1 MNLNNVGKKL
11 TSLTSGILLSLSGVA
26 MAADYSASFKGTD
39 INEFINVVGKNLN
52 KTVIID
58 PSVRGKV
65 NVRSY
70 DLLNEEQYYQFFLN
84 VLDVYGYAVVKMDNG
99 VLKVIKSKV
108 AKTSSIPVVDD
119 KNPGQGDEMVTR
131 VVPVRNV
138 SVRELSP
145 LLRQLN
151 DNAGG
156 GNVVHYEPSN
166 VLMLT
171 GRAAV
176 VNRLVEIVRRVDKA
190 GDQEVDIIHLKYA
203 SASEMV
209 RIIDSLTKGDGKS
222 KIPSIL
228 QPKIVADDRTN
239 AVVISGDPKAR
250 QRVATLIQKL
260 DSELESTGNTRVIY
274 LKYANAKEVA
284 DVLKGVSGSIEGGK
298 SKSSSKSQSSSKS
311 TLSIEPHEDTNAL
324 VITAQPDVM
333 RTLEQV
339 INQLDIRRAQVL
351 VEAIIVELSEGDGV
365 NFGIQWVTEAG
376 GTQFNNGTQ
385 VPVTAIGAGIYDAK
399 DKTTT
404 TTGTDAQGNPTS
416 TTSTTTGDI
425 STLASALSGI
435 NGLAAGIMN
444 SSGSFGAIIQ
454 AAANDSQS
462 NILATPSIMTLDNQ
476 EASFIVGEE
485 VPVITGSSASSGND
499 NPFQTVERQEVGIK
513 LKVTPQINEGD
524 AVQLTIE
531 QEVSQ
536 VLGSTSVDVTFAKRQ
551 VNTTILADSGQ
562 TIVIGGLL
570 DEQVT
575 ESVSKVPWL
584 GDIPWIG
591 NLFKSTSSST
601 KKRNLMVFIKA
612 TIIRN
617 NASIRG
623 VSNRKYSLM
632 RAEQLL
638 QQEDGVA
645 LMPYTDVPVLPKF
658 NEERVISPELRKYL
672 EDQDDKTVQ
681 FDVRPPA
688 EPDGEQKQQ
697 SEAQ

>member
-1 MNLNNVGKKL
+1 MKFTNFGRMSAGIATGLLL
-11 TSLTSGILLSLSGVA
+11 TFSQMSL
-26 MAADYSASFKGTD
+26 AAEYSASFKGTD

-52 KTVIID
+52 KTVIVD

-84 VLDVYGYAVVKMDNG
+84 VLDVYGYAVVTMDNG
-99 VLKVIKSKV
+99 VLKVIKSKT

-119 KNPGQGDEMVTR
+119 SNPGRGDEMVTR

-190 GDQEVDIIHLKYA
+190 GDQEVDIIHLKFA
-203 SASEMV
+203 SSSEIV
-209 RIIDSLTKGDGKS
+209 RIVDNLLKGDGKT
-222 KIPSIL
+222 KIPNIL
-228 QPKIVADDRTN
+228 KPKIVADDRTN
-239 AVVISGDPKAR
+239 SVVISGDPKAR
-250 QRVATLIQKL
+250 QRVASLIQRL
-260 DSELESTGNTRVIY
+260 DNELESTGNTRVIY
-274 LKYANAKEVA
+274 LKYANAKEVT
-284 DVLKGVSGSIEGGK
+284 DVLKGVSGSLGAGKSSAK
-298 SKSSSKSQSSSKS
+298 SKSKTSSN
-311 TLSIEPHEDTNAL
+311 LSIESHEDTNSL

-339 INQLDIRRAQVL
+339 IKQLDIRRAQVL
-351 VEAIIVELSEGDGV
+351 VEAIIVEIADGDGI
-365 NFGIQWVTEAG
+365 NFGIQWATEAG
-376 GTQFNNGTQ
+376 GTQYNNGTQ
-385 VPVTAIGAGIYDAK
+385 ASLSTIGKGIYDAQEK
-399 DKTTT
+399 ETTTTTVVDGKTTT
-404 TTGTDAQGNPTS
+404 TTSKTS
-416 TTSTTTGDI
+416 GD
-425 STLASALSGI
+425 ASALVAALGGV
-435 NGLAAGIMN
+435 NGLALGVMN
-444 SSGSFGAIIQ
+444 SAKTFGAIIQ
-454 AAANDSQS
+454 ASATDSKS
-462 NILATPSIMTLDNQ
+462 NILSTPSIMTLDNQ

-499 NPFQTVERQEVGIK
+499 NPFQTVERKEVGIK

-524 AVQLTIE
+524 AVQLKIE

-551 VNTTILADSGQ
+551 MNTTILADSGQ

-570 DEQVT
+570 DDQVT
-575 ESVSKVPWL
+575 ESVSKVPFL
-584 GDIPWIG
+584 GDLPWIG

-601 KKRNLMVFIKA
+601 KKRNLMVFLRA
-612 TIIRN
+612 TIIRD

-623 VSNRKYSLM
+623 LSNRKYSLI
-632 RAEQLL
+632 RAQQML
-638 QQEDGVA
+638 QQENGVA
-645 LMPYTDVPVLPKF
+645 LMPNTSVPILPKF
-658 NEERVISPELRKYL
+658 NEDRIISPEIAKYL
-672 EDQDDKTVQ
+672 EEQNGKSLQITPSTKPAKEDAEKADQE
-681 FDVRPPA
+681 A
-688 EPDGEQKQQ
+688 E
-697 SEAQ
+697 